1 QIRQIDAKNAF
12 LHGDLNEIVYRKKP
26 AGFMD
31 KANPNHVCLLHK
43 ALYGLKQSPRT
54 WFDKFSNYII
64 EFGFVCSYKDPS
76 LFIYSHGKNV
86 IMLLLYVDDMLITRN
101 NSSVMETFLDELSKQ
116 LKMKDLGQ
124 MHYFLGIQ
132 ATFHAKGL
140 FLNQQQYAK
149 DILAVAA
156 MSDCNPVATPLPT
169 QLNQIPQHMELFSD
183 PTYFRSLTGKLQ
195 YLTLT
200 RPDIQYSV
208 NYICQKMH
216 SPSISDFYLLN
227 RILKIIRGTTKL
239 GINFTS
245 ETDFAVKAYS
255 DSDWGGCSSTRHS
268 TGGICTFLG
277 PNLIS
282 WSSLKQNSVS
292 RSSTEAEYRSLS
304 ETATELHWIG
314 SVMRELGIPMKTTPE
329 LVW

>member
-1 QIRQIDAKNAF
+1 
-12 LHGDLNEIVYRKKP
+12 
-26 AGFMD
+26 
-31 KANPNHVCLLHK
+31 
-43 ALYGLKQSPRT
+43 
-54 WFDKFSNYII
+54 
-64 EFGFVCSYKDPS
+64 
-76 LFIYSHGKNV
+76 
-86 IMLLLYVDDMLITRN
+86 
-101 NSSVMETFLDELSKQ
+101 
-116 LKMKDLGQ
+116 

-132 ATFHAKGL
+132 ATFHANGL
-140 FLNQQQYAK
+140 FLNQQQYAE

-169 QLNQIPQHMELFSD
+169 QLNQIPQQKELFSD
-183 PTYFRSLTGKLQ
+183 PTYFRSLAGKLQ

-216 SPSISDFYLLN
+216 APSVSDFNLLK
-227 RILKIIRGTTKL
+227 RILRYIRGTTKL

-245 ETDFAVKAYS
+245 ETDFAVRAYS